1 MSEEINTSEEIK
13 LPTIKIVAT
22 QTDDDTLTTSV
33 NIDGFSELELLGI
46 ISLLKSTL
54 DELQTKTLDAMKLL

>member
-1 MSEEINTSEEIK
+1 MSEETNTSEEIK
-13 LPTIKIVAT
+13 LPIITIVAT

-33 NIDGFSELELLGI
+33 NSEGFSELELLGI

-54 DELQTKTLDAMKLL
+54 DELQDKTLAGMKL